1 MTGQIMLAYALARH
15 KRMLADNMPY
25 SQRRVAA
32 RFGDLIFRQLAKLSH
47 EKRKRIY
54 RMVENFEDL

>member
-1 MTGQIMLAYALARH
+1 MIGQMALAYAIARH
-15 KRMLADNMPY
+15 KRMLAEDMTY

-47 EKRKRIY
+47 ERRKRVY
-54 RMVENFEDL
+54 KMAAFFEDM